1 MAYIH
6 LRELHKTTNSAA
18 SDLHEMK
25 RQYSMAVRNGNNLA
39 ILELA
44 HGVKRLEMAYT
55 MLLELVKD
63 MEKKL

>member
-1 MAYIH
+1 
-6 LRELHKTTNSAA
+6 
-18 SDLHEMK
+18 
-25 RQYSMAVRNGNNLA
+25 MAVRNGNNLA

-55 MLLELVKD
+55 MLLELVED